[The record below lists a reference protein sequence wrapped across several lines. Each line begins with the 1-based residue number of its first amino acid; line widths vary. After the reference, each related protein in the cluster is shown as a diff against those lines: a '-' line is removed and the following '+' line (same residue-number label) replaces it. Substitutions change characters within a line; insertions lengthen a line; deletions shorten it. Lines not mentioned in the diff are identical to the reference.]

1 MRGGIGIST
10 RRLNG
15 FCRLGI
21 GNFIKKMG
29 SFMIEIITHYATFFD
44 AQGIDLALRCLAVG
58 TIVSGLIVAFGAGR
72 GLCGSDW
79 RKTA

>member
-1 MRGGIGIST
+1 
-10 RRLNG
+10 
-15 FCRLGI
+15 
-21 GNFIKKMG
+21 MG